1 MAIPKIHTRD
11 SCFAVDDY
19 HQGKDN
25 NQLPISLDVV
35 IVGANPKLSKSWYK
49 YEWSPERDT
58 NLPDCYSFDG
68 TKPSEYSNDPQND
81 ICATCTQNAWG
92 SKISPTGGKIK
103 ACSDQKRLAV
113 TLADATDG
121 TIYLLQVTPTSLKN
135 LNLYQKDLLVRG
147 IPPEIIRT
155 KLSFD
160 KESNYPKLKFN
171 FVGFNP
177 TSAQANVDKLLGS
190 NEVKIV
196 TGELVVQDG
205 HTQSTSA
212 SSYGFTEEVGFT
224 LTQYEQG
231 GSHE

>member
-1 MAIPKIHTRD
+1 MSIPKIAIKNTKLFFVND
-11 SCFAVDDY
+11 
-19 HQGKDN
+19 KEEKT
-25 NQLPISLDVV
+25 LDVV

-49 YEWSPERDT
+49 NEWNPDRDN
-58 NLPDCYSFDG
+58 NLPDCYSFNG
-68 TKPSEYSNDPQND
+68 TTPSEYSNEPQND
-81 ICATCTQNAWG
+81 LCATCPQNAWG

-113 TLADATDG
+113 TLANKNDN
-121 TIYLLQVTPTSLKN
+121 IVYLLQVTPTSLKN

-147 IPPEIIRT
+147 IPPEIIKT

-160 KESNYPKLKFN
+160 MESPYPKLMFN
-171 FVGFNP
+171 FTGFNS
-177 TSAQANVDKLLGS
+177 TSMQESIDKLLGS
-190 NEVKIV
+190 DEVKIV

-205 HTQSTSA
+205 HTQPMSA

-224 LTQYEQG
+224 LTQDEQG

>member
-81 ICATCTQNAWG
+81 ICATCPQNAWG

-135 LNLYQKDLLVRG
+135 LNLYQKVL
-147 IPPEIIRT
+147 
-155 KLSFD
+155 
-160 KESNYPKLKFN
+160 
-171 FVGFNP
+171 
-177 TSAQANVDKLLGS
+177 
-190 NEVKIV
+190 
-196 TGELVVQDG
+196 
-205 HTQSTSA
+205 
-212 SSYGFTEEVGFT
+212 SSYC
-224 LTQYEQG
+224 
-231 GSHE
+231 